1 MVSDA
6 LNNYM
11 LENKHT
17 TATVVP
23 AFNRVQRRPP
33 SNRYIISISWVS
45 KMENQSQVTN
55 WVPCRGGCWGVLFV
69 IFYLLCVT
77 VHSCK
82 NTIVHFENQFSSN
95 HRVCITATVK
105 IFTWPFL
112 TVQVFCFIT
121 DLAKH
126 TVRTNCTCNVQPR
139 VQSTCENKTS
149 A

>member
-45 KMENQSQVTN
+45 KMENQSQVYQLGAMS
-55 WVPCRGGCWGVLFV
+55 VGGLGCFV
-69 IFYLLCVT
+69 CHILPLVCDCT
-77 VHSCK
+77 LMQEHHSA
-82 NTIVHFENQFSSN
+82 F
-95 HRVCITATVK
+95 
-105 IFTWPFL
+105 
-112 TVQVFCFIT
+112 
-121 DLAKH
+121 
-126 TVRTNCTCNVQPR
+126 
-139 VQSTCENKTS
+139 
-149 A
+149 